1 MNNVKS
7 LPKRKL
13 VSFLQE
19 AEMDVDFKF
28 SVAIPASEALTF
40 VHRMRV
46 ELSRFRTKVRNRKR
60 VPKHFK
66 MLYIGVKETG
76 KNSCI
81 ITLKKSLSSNDVSEE
96 LDEIFDKVAGGKS
109 LDV

>member
-13 VSFLQE
+13 ISFLQE
-19 AEMDVDFKF
+19 AEMDVNFEF
-28 SVAIPASEALTF
+28 SIAIPAAEALTF
-40 VHRMRV
+40 LHRMRV

-66 MLYIGVKETG
+66 MLYVNVRSTG
-76 KNSCI
+76 DNSCI
-81 ITLKKSLSSNDVSEE
+81 MTLKKSLSSTDVSEE
-96 LDEIFDKVAGGKS
+96 LDEIFDAVAGGKQI
-109 LDV
+109 DV